1 MKIKIINPN
10 TCLEMTRS
18 IEETARGCARPDTEM
33 VVVSPRRGPISV
45 EDFYDEALAT
55 VGVIEEV
62 KIGAK
67 ENFDGFIIA
76 CFGDPG
82 LYASRELTESPVIGV
97 AEASFYMACMLG
109 YKFSI
114 LSVLDRFTAYRE
126 ALLRKYGVESR
137 CASIRCTNVPVLDF
151 ERDREKA
158 RDALLK
164 AGKQAVE
171 EDGAEV
177 ICLGCAVMVGLD
189 RELERALGIPVI
201 DPVVAAVKMIEG
213 IIECGKKTSKIR
225 TFRPPETKEI
235 KGFPKTLDLK

>member
-10 TCLEMTRS
+10 TCLEITRS

-33 VVVSPRRGPISV
+33 VVVSPKRGPISV

-67 ENFDGFIIA
+67 EKFDGFIIA

-137 CASIRCTNVPVLDF
+137 CASIRCTNVPV
-151 ERDREKA
+151 
-158 RDALLK
+158 
-164 AGKQAVE
+164 
-171 EDGAEV
+171 
-177 ICLGCAVMVGLD
+177 GLD
-189 RELERALGIPVI
+189 RELERELGIPVI

-225 TFRPPETKEI
+225 TFRPPEIKEI